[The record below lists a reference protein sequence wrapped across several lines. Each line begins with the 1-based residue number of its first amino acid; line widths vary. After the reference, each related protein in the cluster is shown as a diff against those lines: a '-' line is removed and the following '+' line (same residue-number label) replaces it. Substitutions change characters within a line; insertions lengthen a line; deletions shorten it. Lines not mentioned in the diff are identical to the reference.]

1 MCVQRIQLG
10 KLDAKKE
17 GRRTNDNDF
26 TTACASACPSD
37 AIVFGDMND
46 DNSMIAQLLRIKNEE
61 GDYGIDKQVNE
72 ERAYT
77 VLEETGSKP
86 NVLYLTKIRNKDK
99 KESHA

>member
-1 MCVQRIQLG
+1 MQRIQLG
-10 KLDAKKE
+10 KLEAKKE
-17 GRRTNDNDF
+17 KRRTNDGDIV
-26 TTACASACPSD
+26 TACAAACPAD

-46 DNSMIAQLLRIKNEE
+46 DNSRISQLLRIKNKE

-86 NVLYLTKIRNKDK
+86 NVLYLTKIRNKQ
-99 KESHA
+99 ESNA

>member
-10 KLDAKKE
+10 KLEAKKE
-17 GRRTNDNDF
+17 GRRTNDGDII
-26 TTACASACPSD
+26 TACAAACPSD

-46 DNSMIAQLLRIKNEE
+46 DNSQISKLLRIKNEE

-86 NVLYLTKIRNKDK
+86 NVLYLTKIRNK